1 VVGSSSSD
9 FNTVDSSRRKTCVR
23 VKGSEWFAD
32 EVAAK
37 GSELAVDGRFS
48 ELARDGG
55 LVAVV
60 ELGSDL
66 KVAGSSAFCNWR
78 FELERDKRPAKAG
91 KEGVEVPVVAVASS
105 VLGRGPDSISRG
117 DASRYG
123 VAWRDGG
130 LVVVAEVGS
139 DVFCDLRLLLRLGAA
154 FRSGVSG

>member
-23 VKGSEWFAD
+23 VKGSEWFAVEDD

-37 GSELAVDGRFS
+37 VSEFAVDVCFS

-66 KVAGSSAFCNWR
+66 RITGSSAFCDLR
-78 FELERDKRPAKAG
+78 FELERDSRLAKA
-91 KEGVEVPVVAVASS
+91 EIEEVEVSLVAVASS
-105 VLGRGPDSISRG
+105 GLGCSPGSVSRDDSVRS
-117 DASRYG
+117 G
-123 VAWRDGG
+123 VSSRDGG
-130 LVVVAEVGS
+130 LVVVAEDGS
-139 DVFCDLRLLLRLGAA
+139 DVF
-154 FRSGVSG
+154 